1 MALYIYIFTFKVY
14 YGNLYQQVVKIMFKS
29 QDVRTCDLINVI
41 RSGKFAWDRVC
52 KQHALQELLFLD
64 QH

>member
-1 MALYIYIFTFKVY
+1 MAVY
-14 YGNLYQQVVKIMFKS
+14 NWDLYQQVVKIMLKS
-29 QDVRTCDLINVI
+29 QDVRTCDLIDVI
-41 RSGKFAWDRVC
+41 ISGKFARDRVC

>member
-1 MALYIYIFTFKVY
+1 
-14 YGNLYQQVVKIMFKS
+14 MFKS
-29 QDVRTCDLINVI
+29 QDVRTCDLINVV